1 MMPMQLVAS
10 ALVFVSIALLTG
22 VILLSVFSEE
32 RSVARALRRVSD
44 WESQQAQAAEPLL
57 QPFAQRVVGPV
68 GTKISSAVSSAM
80 PANARAAVQHKIDLA
95 GNPNGLTPDGVV
107 AWRIGGGVGGAVLGL
122 LIVLVFHTG
131 FSIVSL
137 IVFGALFAL
146 GLFGID
152 LYLSQTGQ
160 RRQQA
165 IQRSLPDML
174 DMLTISVQAGLG
186 FDMALA
192 KLVRT
197 TDGPLSYEFA
207 RMLNEVQAGVA
218 RRDALRHLADRTNVP
233 EVNNFVVAMVQADI
247 FGVSISGILREQSNE
262 LRTRR
267 RQRAEEQAQK
277 APVKIVFPVIVCILP
292 ATLMVILGP
301 AIVSIGRAFG
311 LIQ

>member
-1 MMPMQLVAS
+1 MTAVRTLTRLFAPSDYMERLRRR
-10 ALVFVSIALLTG
+10 LLQAG
-22 VILLSVFSEE
+22 RPGGISPDGLLGIKLLSVPVALVIFGPLAVFLFVVQMRIPAFVVGALIPLGFFVPDMWLS
-32 RSVARALRRVSD
+32 ARA
-44 WESQQAQAAEPLL
+44 
-57 QPFAQRVVGPV
+57 
-68 GTKISSAVSSAM
+68 SSRM
-80 PANARAAVQHKIDLA
+80 R
-95 GNPNGLTPDGVV
+95 
-107 AWRIGGGVGGAVLGL
+107 
-122 LIVLVFHTG
+122 
-131 FSIVSL
+131 
-137 IVFGALFAL
+137 
-146 GLFGID
+146 
-152 LYLSQTGQ
+152 
-160 RRQQA
+160 A
-165 IQRSLPDML
+165 IQRALPDML